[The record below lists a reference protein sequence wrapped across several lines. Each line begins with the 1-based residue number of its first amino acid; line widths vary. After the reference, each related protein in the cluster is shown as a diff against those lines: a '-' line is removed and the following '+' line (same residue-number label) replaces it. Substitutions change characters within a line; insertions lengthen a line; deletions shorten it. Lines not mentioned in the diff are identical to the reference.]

1 MQEIHVLWRDH
12 YKQLIDHRAYFLA
25 VSAASRNPSGCCLAT
40 NDKKIPYKIISTYK
54 HQGLFSGCDIPAI
67 VFTTNKNKHLCAPTD
82 SDWVKKYMVC
92 LDQKLKIC

>member
-1 MQEIHVLWRDH
+1 MSPLKLLALVALGMVL
-12 YKQLIDHRAYFLA
+12 ILA
-25 VSAASRNPSGCCLAT
+25 LGQVSAASRNPSGCCLAT